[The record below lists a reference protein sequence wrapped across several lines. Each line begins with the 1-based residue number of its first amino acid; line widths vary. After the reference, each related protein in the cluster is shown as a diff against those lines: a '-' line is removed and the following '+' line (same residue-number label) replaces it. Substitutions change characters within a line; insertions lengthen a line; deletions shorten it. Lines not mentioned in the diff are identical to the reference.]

1 MRYLPLTEKDR
12 KEMMIKV
19 AVNSVDSL
27 FTSIP
32 ENYKIT
38 EGIGLSEALMESELL
53 SKLERLSN
61 KNKTFD
67 DIKAF
72 IGAGIYNHYIPVAVD
87 HIISRSEFYT
97 AYTPY
102 QPEISQGTLQA
113 IFEFQTLISQLFDM
127 EITNASMY
135 DGATSLVEAILMAKR
150 VNRKN
155 KAVISSAIHPEYRET
170 LTTYFANEEYLEI
183 PISEEGITD
192 IDDLISEINPE
203 TTAVVIQYPNFLG
216 NIEDLPKIRKIMD
229 ENAPKALLIV
239 VVAEALSMGLLTPP
253 GTFGADVV
261 VGEGQS
267 LGLTPSFGGPGIGL
281 FSCKAKYLRK
291 MPGRIAG
298 ETVDKDGEK
307 AFVFTISTREQHI
320 RREKATSNIC
330 SNHSLNAV
338 AVAVYLS
345 LMGKEGIREVALS
358 NFYNTQY
365 AIKILSQFP
374 SIFKIKYGKKVFNEF
389 VIEFNDEID
398 VELFYDKLFKEKNI
412 LLGLPLKKFYPEE
425 SKSLLLNFTEQTSTK
440 DIDDFTKNIIEV
452 IGEL

>member
-32 ENYKIT
+32 QNYHIT
-38 EGIGLSEALMESELL
+38 DGMGLEDGMSESELL
-53 SKLERLSN
+53 KKLEDLSSE
-61 KNKTFD
+61 NKTFD
-67 DIKAF
+67 DIDAF
-72 IGAGIYNHYIPVAVD
+72 IGAGLYNHYIPAAVD

-150 VNRKN
+150 VNRKQ
-155 KAVISSAIHPEYRET
+155 KALISSAVHPEYRET
-170 LTTYFANEEYLEI
+170 VATYFHQEEYSEI
-183 PISEEGITD
+183 PYTEDGTTD
-192 IDDLISEINPE
+192 VDNLISLIDEN
-203 TTAVVIQYPNFLG
+203 TTAVVIQYPNFFG
-216 NIEDLPKIRKIMD
+216 NIEDLAKIRSILN
-229 ENAPKALLIV
+229 ENAPKALFIV

-253 GTFGADVV
+253 GTFGVDVV

-267 LGLTPSFGGPGIGL
+267 LGLAPAFGGPGIGL

-298 ETVDKDGEK
+298 ETVDRDGER

-345 LMGKEGIREVALS
+345 LMGKEGIKEVALS

-374 SIFKIKYGKKVFNEF
+374 SIFKVKYGKKVFNEF
-389 VIEFNDEID
+389 VIEFNSGID
-398 VELFYDKLFKEKNI
+398 VKLFYDKLFKEKNI
-412 LLGLPLKKFYPEE
+412 LLGLPLKRFYSQEAN
-425 SKSLLLNFTEQTSTK
+425 SLLLNFTEQVSTK
-440 DIDDFTKNIIEV
+440 SIDNFAKNIIEV